1 MVISNEQAFEQL
13 FTDWFGGL
21 HAYACSLLN
30 DDTEAEEVVQA
41 VFCRLWE
48 RREKLPEASSPKAYL
63 YGCVYHACVDQLR
76 RRKKERARGIGLPV
90 ESTQAGYQV
99 GGATGGGHDVT
110 ATPSGDAAGRLEL
123 AELQAR
129 FDRVVAGLPE
139 QCRHIYQLSRFGELR
154 YRDIAEQLRISV
166 KTVEAQMSKALKR
179 LREELADYL

>member
-1 MVISNEQAFEQL
+1 MAISNEQAFEKL

-21 HAYACSLLN
+21 HAYAFSLLK
-30 DDTEAEEVVQA
+30 DDGEAEEVVQA

-48 RREKLPEASSPKAYL
+48 RRSTLPEASSPKAYL
-63 YGCVYHACVDQLR
+63 YGCVYHACVDRLR
-76 RRKKERARGIGLPV
+76 WRKVERVRRIGTETV
-90 ESTQAGYQV
+90 SV
-99 GGATGGGHDVT
+99 G
-110 ATPSGDAAGRLEL
+110 AAAKVEL

-129 FDRVVAGLPE
+129 FERVVAGLPE

-154 YRDIAEQLRISV
+154 YREIAEQLGISI

>member
-1 MVISNEQAFEQL
+1 MAIPNEQAFEKL

-21 HAYACSLLN
+21 HAYAFSLLK
-30 DDTEAEEVVQA
+30 DDQEAEEVVQT

-48 RREKLPEASSPKAYL
+48 RRERLPAASSPKAYL

-76 RRKKERARGIGLPV
+76 RRKTERVRSHP
-90 ESTQAGYQV
+90 
-99 GGATGGGHDVT
+99 TGP
-110 ATPSGDAAGRLEL
+110 AGDAAGPLEL
-123 AELQAR
+123 AELQNR
-129 FDRVVAGLPE
+129 FEQVVAGLPD

-154 YRDIAEQLRISV
+154 YRDIAEQLGISV